1 MDGPAV
7 RAVTFANKN
16 HREGSRM
23 LRLIALAFV
32 LVFAAPAQ
40 AQYPNRPV
48 TIIVSLAAGSG
59 MDVLVRLYA
68 DRLSAILGKPVI
80 VENRPGASLMLAAN
94 AVAQAPADGHT
105 LLVSTSSAMAINM
118 TLFKQVTYDP
128 DRDFIPIS
136 LYVKSP
142 FILVVNPEVPAKTV
156 PELVAYIKQNQG
168 KLSYSSPGAGV
179 AQHLSMEFM
188 KNQFGLEITHVPYRS
203 TPQSIQDIAAGHIAL
218 GWAEAG
224 ASIPLIKDG
233 KLRALAVSST
243 TRLPLLPD
251 VPPLADTAPGF
262 EAVSWHMLLAP
273 ANTPRDIVD
282 RLHAEMKRVLA
293 EPEIK
298 QRIET
303 IGLIPFDT
311 PGIEALRAYRKSEQE
326 KWGALVK
333 KLGLEGSQ

>member
-1 MDGPAV
+1 M
-7 RAVTFANKN
+7 R
-16 HREGSRM
+16 GSSPRMTKTGRITM
-23 LRLIALAFV
+23 LRAAARAAI
-32 LVFAAPAQ
+32 LVFALICGAPAY

-48 TIIVSLAAGSG
+48 TMIVPLAAGSG

-68 DRLSAILGKPVI
+68 DKLSQSLGKPVI

-94 AVAQAPADGHT
+94 AVAQAPPDGHM
-105 LLVSTSSAMAINM
+105 LLVSTSSAMAINL

-142 FILVVNPEVPAKTV
+142 FILVVNPDVPAKTV
-156 PELVAYIKQNQG
+156 PELIRYLKENQG
-168 KLSYSSPGAGV
+168 KVSYSSPGAGV
-179 AQHLSMEFM
+179 AQHLSMEYM
-188 KNQFGLEITHVPYRS
+188 KAQFGLEITHVPYRA

-224 ASIPLIKDG
+224 SSIPLIRDG
-233 KLRALAVSST
+233 KLRALAVSSA

-251 VPPLADTAPGF
+251 VPPLAETARGF

-273 ANTPRDIVD
+273 AKTPREIVD
-282 RLHAEMKRVLA
+282 KLHDEMKRIMA
-293 EPEIK
+293 DPEIK
-298 QRIET
+298 QKIET

-311 PGIEALRAYRKSEQE
+311 PSVEGLRDYRRSEQE
-326 KWGALVK
+326 KWGGLVK

>member
-1 MDGPAV
+1 M
-7 RAVTFANKN
+7 RRFA
-16 HREGSRM
+16 
-23 LRLIALAFV
+23 LLVAAALG

-68 DRLSAILGKPVI
+68 DKLSQVLGKPVI
-80 VENRPGASLMLAAN
+80 VENRPGASLMLAAS
-94 AVAQAPADGHT
+94 AVAQAAPDGHT
-105 LLVSTSSAMAINM
+105 LLVSTSSAMAINL

-142 FILVVNPEVPAKTV
+142 FILVVNPEIPAKTV
-156 PELVAYIKQNQG
+156 PELIKYIKENQG
-168 KLSYSSPGAGV
+168 KLSFSSPGAGV
-179 AQHLSMEFM
+179 AQHLSMEYM
-188 KNQFGLEITHVPYRS
+188 KNQFGLEITHVPYRA
-203 TPQSIQDIAAGHIAL
+203 TPQSIQDIAAGHIAM

-251 VPPLADTAPGF
+251 VPPLAEAAPAPGF

-273 ANTPRDIVD
+273 AKTPRDIVD
-282 RLHAEMKRVLA
+282 RLHAEMKRILA
-293 EPEIK
+293 EPDIK
-298 QRIET
+298 QKIET

-311 PGIEALRAYRKSEQE
+311 PGIEELRAYRRSEQE

>member
-1 MDGPAV
+1 M
-7 RAVTFANKN
+7 R
-16 HREGSRM
+16 GSSPRMTKTGRITM
-23 LRLIALAFV
+23 LRAAARAAI
-32 LVFAAPAQ
+32 LVFALICSAPAH
-40 AQYPNRPV
+40 AEYPNRPV

-68 DRLSAILGKPVI
+68 DKLSQSLGKPVI

-94 AVAQAPADGHT
+94 AVAAAPPDGHT
-105 LLVSTSSAMAINM
+105 LLVSTSSAMAINL

-142 FILVVNPEVPAKTV
+142 FILVVNPDIPAKNIA
-156 PELVAYIKQNQG
+156 ELVAYIKQNQG

-188 KNQFGLEITHVPYRS
+188 KDQFGLEITHVPYRA

-243 TRLPLLPD
+243 PGVPLLPD
-251 VPPLADTAPGF
+251 VPPLAATAPGF

-273 ANTPRDIVD
+273 AKTPREIVD
-282 RLHAEMKRVLA
+282 RPQYEMKRPRATA
-293 EPEIK
+293 E
-298 QRIET
+298 T
-303 IGLIPFDT
+303 H
-311 PGIEALRAYRKSEQE
+311 
-326 KWGALVK
+326 
-333 KLGLEGSQ
+333 

>member
-1 MDGPAV
+1 
-7 RAVTFANKN
+7 
-16 HREGSRM
+16 M
-23 LRLIALAFV
+23 LRAATSAVGLMLAFGA
-32 LVFAAPAQ
+32 AAPAQ

-48 TIIVSLAAGSG
+48 TIMVPLAAGSG

-68 DRLSAILGKPVI
+68 DRLSQGLGKPVI

-94 AVAQAPADGHT
+94 AVAQSPPDGHT
-105 LLVSTSSAMAINM
+105 LLVSTSSAMAINL
-118 TLFKQVTYDP
+118 TLFRQVTYDP
-128 DRDFIPIS
+128 DRDFIPVS

-142 FILVVNPEVPAKTV
+142 FILVVNPDIPAKSV
-156 PELVAYIKQNQG
+156 PELISHIKANQG

-179 AQHLSMEFM
+179 AQHLSMEYM
-188 KNQFGLEITHVPYRS
+188 KNQFGLELTHVPYRS
-203 TPQSIQDIAAGHIAL
+203 TPQSIQDIAAGHVAL

-224 ASIPLIKDG
+224 ASIPLIKQG

-251 VPPLADTAPGF
+251 VPPLAEAAPAPGF

-273 ANTPRDIVD
+273 AKTPRDVVD
-282 RLHAEMKRVLA
+282 RLHADMKRVLA
-293 EPEIK
+293 EPDLK
-298 QRIET
+298 QKIET

-311 PGIEALRAYRKSEQE
+311 PPIEDLRAYRKAEQE

>member
-1 MDGPAV
+1 MRIVKLA
-7 RAVTFANKN
+7 AFA
-16 HREGSRM
+16 
-23 LRLIALAFV
+23 LVLALASP
-32 LVFAAPAQ
+32 AA

-68 DRLSAILGKPVI
+68 DRLSQSLGKPVI

-94 AVAQAPADGHT
+94 AVAQSAPDGHT
-105 LLVSTSSAMAINM
+105 LLVSTSSAMAINL
-118 TLFKQVTYDP
+118 TLFRQVTYDP
-128 DRDFIPIS
+128 ERDFVPIS

-142 FILVVNPEVPAKTV
+142 FILVVNPDVPAKTV
-156 PELVAYIKQNQG
+156 PELIAYIKANQG

-179 AQHLSMEFM
+179 AQHLSMEYM
-188 KNQFGLEITHVPYRS
+188 KNQFGLDITHVPYRA
-203 TPQSIQDIAAGHIAL
+203 TPQSIQDIAAGHIAM

-224 ASIPLIKDG
+224 ASLPLIKDG
-233 KLRALAVSST
+233 KLRALAVSSA

-251 VPPLADTAPGF
+251 VPPLAEAAPAPGF

-273 ANTPRDIVD
+273 AQTPREIVD
-282 RLHAEMKRVLA
+282 RLHDEMKRVLA
-293 EPEIK
+293 EPDLK
-298 QRIET
+298 QKIET

-311 PGIEALRAYRKSEQE
+311 PSVEDTRAYRRAEQE

-333 KLGLEGSQ
+333 RLGLEGSQ